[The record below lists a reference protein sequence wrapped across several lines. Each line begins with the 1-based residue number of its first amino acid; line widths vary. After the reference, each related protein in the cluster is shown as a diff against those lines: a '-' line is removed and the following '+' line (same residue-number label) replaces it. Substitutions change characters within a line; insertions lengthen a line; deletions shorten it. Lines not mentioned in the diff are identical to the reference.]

1 VEQAMSVL
9 TELRNY
15 LRATSNT
22 TGITD
27 AFAFQVCSIVQ
38 RALNAR
44 FARDVGNSS
53 ITLDANTNIF
63 SIRTKIPTATNLLNI
78 YISPDNLH
86 RVPSWRE
93 FEYYDRDWLSTTGT
107 KHLAWTQIGMDLF
120 AVYPIVTT
128 NVTASVFYAVQTT
141 AIDDATDTLQLATED
156 EDLFYTL
163 AATILHL
170 HLRNYKEAKDSLA
183 RIQEMIPTEFPGAVP
198 PKEYRHD

>member
-1 VEQAMSVL
+1 MSVL

-38 RALNAR
+38 RTLNAR
-44 FARDVGNSS
+44 FARDVSASS
-53 ITLDANTNIF
+53 ITLDGGSNIF
-63 SIRTKIPTATNLLNI
+63 AIRTKLPTATNLI
-78 YISPDNLH
+78 DISVSSVLLH
-86 RVPSWRE
+86 RLPSWQE
-93 FEYYDRDWLSTTGT
+93 LAAYDRDWGSTTGT
-107 KHLAWTQIGMDLF
+107 AHLAWTQIGMDLF
-120 AVYPIVTT
+120 AVYPTVAG
-128 NVTASVFYAVQTT
+128 NVTASVTYALQTT
-141 AIDDATDTLQLATED
+141 TIDDATDTLQLATED

-163 AATILHL
+163 ASTILHL